1 MFKKKLT
8 NILLLIFC
16 GVCISIKLYIVY
28 FGYVFYHY
36 LVPPGYDVI
45 PHSETIKSLL
55 DKNIWANFV
64 GYPKLFHYI
73 IFYLSQIFHKDSFY
87 ILTYWT
93 PVLIIIPSIAMYF
106 LLRQIFNAKTAIITT
121 AFLLF
126 TENYPLYGFVD
137 GNYPNIL
144 GYGFFAIFCLA
155 FFIRFIIN
163 KKLLDLS
170 FFIIF
175 YALTALTH
183 HLSFAEL
190 TSIIL
195 FSTISLFIYFLFQK
209 TTINKKLI
217 MRVVFLLIILV
228 LIFLLANRMYG
239 TLFITYTNGL
249 ITGDSVIKDTHLSR
263 AVDYFRYPDIVGPII
278 WYGGLMGLL
287 YLISS
292 FNNSKE
298 SKPIKIIIFAWIS
311 ILFTLSKLPQSGLP
325 ERFAREIAL
334 PLTVCFA
341 YLINSI
347 THSLERHNNRISS
360 IISYG
365 FVGFVIIL
373 NSSLFNPVLL
383 DSLPNSFSNMVW
395 YRQVDQVKTDY
406 IHAHYSKDNP
416 IIINPYANPYMEIK
430 NKGFVKNF
438 VLSNDFSEL
447 DKKNKEYNQ
456 QHIQEIYRSLIDKE
470 IKININKVFLIS
482 PKPSGNTDGIVYPIF
497 GGFEKYYSIMSDITK
512 NQKIIKQ
519 FSDGAYVVK
528 IENVEKK

>member
-1 MFKKKLT
+1 
-8 NILLLIFC
+8 
-16 GVCISIKLYIVY
+16 
-28 FGYVFYHY
+28 
-36 LVPPGYDVI
+36 
-45 PHSETIKSLL
+45 
-55 DKNIWANFV
+55 
-64 GYPKLFHYI
+64 
-73 IFYLSQIFHKDSFY
+73 
-87 ILTYWT
+87 
-93 PVLIIIPSIAMYF
+93 
-106 LLRQIFNAKTAIITT
+106 
-121 AFLLF
+121 
-126 TENYPLYGFVD
+126 
-137 GNYPNIL
+137 
-144 GYGFFAIFCLA
+144 
-155 FFIRFIIN
+155 
-163 KKLLDLS
+163 
-170 FFIIF
+170 
-175 YALTALTH
+175 
-183 HLSFAEL
+183 
-190 TSIIL
+190 
-195 FSTISLFIYFLFQK
+195 
-209 TTINKKLI
+209 
-217 MRVVFLLIILV
+217 
-228 LIFLLANRMYG
+228 
-239 TLFITYTNGL
+239 
-249 ITGDSVIKDTHLSR
+249 
-263 AVDYFRYPDIVGPII
+263 
-278 WYGGLMGLL
+278 
-287 YLISS
+287 
-292 FNNSKE
+292 
-298 SKPIKIIIFAWIS
+298 
-311 ILFTLSKLPQSGLP
+311 
-325 ERFAREIAL
+325 
-334 PLTVCFA
+334 VCFA